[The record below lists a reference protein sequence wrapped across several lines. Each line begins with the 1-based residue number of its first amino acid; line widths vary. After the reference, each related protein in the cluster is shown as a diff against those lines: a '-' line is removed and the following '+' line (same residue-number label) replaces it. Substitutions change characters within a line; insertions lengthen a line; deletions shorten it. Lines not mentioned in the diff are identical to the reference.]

1 MKNIKK
7 LLCIVLALISVFAFN
22 ACGKTDSNKEKEEDT
37 TYAPATAMELNTIY
51 ADFYDNELNAKE
63 SHEGQ
68 RYKITA
74 TATEITET
82 HIIVTEKIVHP
93 ACLTGSFRVT
103 VNFDESQLEFVKT
116 LSRGNTV
123 TFEGTL
129 SNLQS
134 GSWMDFEDV
143 VFISKVD

>member
-1 MKNIKK
+1 MKTFKK
-7 LLCIVLALISVFAFN
+7 TLCIILALISILAFN
-22 ACGKTDSNKEKEEDT
+22 ACGNEEKEK

-82 HIIVTEKIVHP
+82 YIIVTEEIVHP
-93 ACLTGSFRVT
+93 SGSRGSFRVK
-103 VNFDESQLEFVKT
+103 VNFNESQIEFVKT

-134 GSWMDFEDV
+134 GNWMDFEDV

>member
-7 LLCIVLALISVFAFN
+7 LLCIVLALISVFAFY
-22 ACGKTDSNKEKEEDT
+22 ACEKTDNNKEKEEDT

-51 ADFYDNELNAKE
+51 ADFQKNELNAKDT
-63 SHEGQ
+63 HIGQ

-74 TATEITET
+74 EVYEITENNVKVST
-82 HIIVTEKIVHP
+82 DIVYPGH
-93 ACLTGSFRVT
+93 TGSFAVT
-103 VNFDESQLEFVKT
+103 LEYEGQLDFVKT

-129 SNLQS
+129 TEVYLGNI
-134 GSWMDFEDV
+134 MDFEDV